1 MMPHHSSLRIFVLV
15 DALGAALPGVDAL
28 LPAVLPHRT
37 ALRTVLGFSS
47 GAVPSLL
54 TGLPP
59 AETGHWNLF
68 YYNPAHSPFAWLRHW
83 QFLPGRLRDH
93 RVTRRL
99 LKEAGRR
106 WLGLGPLFECAVPP
120 SLLPWFDWVE
130 KKDIYAP
137 GGIRGA
143 RSAFDDWEDEG
154 LRYRIYTYR
163 HAADAAILQR
173 AQAEVRAGAADVFFL
188 YLSELDH
195 FLHFHRGEPAAI
207 RQRLLWYGAELQALF
222 LAARQRDAEARFCIF
237 SDHGMAPVRGRTDVA
252 GTVAGLGLE
261 MPRDYLAVYDSTMAR
276 FWFFNQRARHLVRSA
291 LSEQPHGQ
299 LLRTEELRR
308 EGVFFPDHRFG
319 ETIFL
324 LDPGWLIAE
333 SHFNG
338 AGWNPTGMHGYHPD
352 DADSDAIFLAN
363 FEPAA
368 KLGDI
373 RDLHAI
379 LTGAPPR
386 TIPAARDAASPAV
399 AAPVSATP
407 AVAASPAVAA
417 PAVATP
423 VSAAPV
429 SAVEAL

>member
-1 MMPHHSSLRIFVLV
+1 MTRYRSPLRIFVLV
-15 DALGAALPGVDAL
+15 DALGAALPGAEELMPEL
-28 LPAVLPHRT
+28 LTHRT

-137 GGIRGA
+137 GGLRGA

-163 HAADAAILQR
+163 DAADAAILQR
-173 AQAEVRAGAADVFFL
+173 AQAEVRTGAADVFFL

-207 RQRLLWYGAELQALF
+207 RERLRWYGAELESLF
-222 LAARQRDAEARFCIF
+222 RTARQRDAEAQFCIF

-252 GTVAGLGLE
+252 GTVAGLGLA

-276 FWFFNQRARHLVRSA
+276 FWFFHHRARRLVRSA
-291 LSEQPHGQ
+291 LSEQPHGR
-299 LLRTEELRR
+299 LLPAEELRR

-352 DADSDAIFLAN
+352 DTDSDAIFLSN
-363 FEPAA
+363 FVPAA
-368 KLGDI
+368 KLSDI

-379 LTGAPPR
+379 LTSAAPRP
-386 TIPAARDAASPAV
+386 IPAARGA
-399 AAPVSATP
+399 
-407 AVAASPAVAA
+407 AA
-417 PAVATP
+417 PAEP
-423 VSAAPV
+423 APV
-429 SAVEAL
+429 PEVKAL

>member
-1 MMPHHSSLRIFVLV
+1 MMLYRSPLRIFVLV

-28 LPAVLPHRT
+28 LPAVLTHRA

-47 GAVPSLL
+47 GAVPALL

-68 YYNPAHSPFAWLRHW
+68 YYNPAQSPFAWLRHW
-83 QFLPGRLRDH
+83 RFLPSRARDH
-93 RVTRRL
+93 RVARRL
-99 LKEAGRR
+99 LKEVGRR

-130 KKDIYAP
+130 KKNIYAP

-143 RSAFDDWEDEG
+143 RSAFDDWEDQG

-163 HAADAAILQR
+163 HAADAAILQC
-173 AQAEVRAGAADVFFL
+173 AQAEVRTGAADVFFL

-207 RQRLLWYGAELQALF
+207 RERLRCYGAELQALF
-222 LAARQRDAEARFCIF
+222 HAARQRDPRAQFCIF
-237 SDHGMAPVRGRTDVA
+237 SDHGMAPVRGRADVA
-252 GTVAGLGLE
+252 GAVAGLGLA

-276 FWFFNQRARHLVRSA
+276 FWFFNHRARQLVRSV
-291 LSEQPHGQ
+291 LSEQPHGR
-299 LLRTEELRR
+299 LLQPAELRR

-352 DADSDAIFLAN
+352 DPDSDAIFLAN
-363 FEPAA
+363 FQPRAE
-368 KLGDI
+368 LGDI
-373 RDLHAI
+373 RDLHAV
-379 LTGAPPR
+379 LTGAAPR
-386 TIPAARDAASPAV
+386 SIRTARDAVPPAV
-399 AAPVSATP
+399 V
-407 AVAASPAVAA
+407 A
-417 PAVATP
+417 PAP
-423 VSAAPV
+423 E
-429 SAVEAL
+429 VEAL